1 MSLQRFKQLKEEKC
15 LFPACILHHDI
26 MAQVE
31 LMNQEAKTGRIFYNE
46 SGSIEFIVRLNS

>member
-46 SGSIEFIVRLNS
+46 SGSIQFIVRLNS